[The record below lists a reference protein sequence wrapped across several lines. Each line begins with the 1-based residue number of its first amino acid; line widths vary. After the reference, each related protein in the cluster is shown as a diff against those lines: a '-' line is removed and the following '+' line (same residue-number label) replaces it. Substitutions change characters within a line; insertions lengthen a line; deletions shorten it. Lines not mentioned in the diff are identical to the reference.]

1 MDNDLLGCQRSVT
14 TQAAKNLATTT
25 KSLLMMKA
33 ITPRWILQFLPW
45 VPVTAGTY
53 RVNRIKAKH
62 KISIQA
68 GHHGEYPLP
77 ETFVDYEEQPR
88 EYPLSI
94 VQAVIKVHTRVTDLF
109 NDPINQLEEQ
119 VRLTVEAI
127 KEKQEW
133 ELINNR
139 EFGLLHAVAPSMRL
153 QPRYGPPVPDDLD
166 ELLTGVWKKPALFL
180 AHPRAIAAFGRECT
194 KRGVPPATVNLW
206 GSPFLTWRG
215 VPLVPCNK
223 LLVSGNANCYGN
235 SGTTS
240 ILLMRLGEKEQG
252 VIGLHQPGIPDEI
265 APSLSL
271 RRMGIDT
278 NALTS
283 YLLTLYFS
291 TAVLTADALASLE
304 NVQLDFYHDYPE
316 HHY

>member
-1 MDNDLLGCQRSVT
+1 MDNDLLDSQCSVA
-14 TQAAKNLATTT
+14 TQAARNLATTT
-25 KSLLMMKA
+25 KSLVMMGK
-33 ITPRWILQFLPW
+33 ITPRWILQLLPW

-53 RVNRIKAKH
+53 RVNRTKAGH

-68 GHHGEYPLP
+68 GHQGECPLP
-77 ETFVDYEEQPR
+77 ETFIDYVEHPR
-88 EYPLSI
+88 EYPMSV
-94 VQAVIKVHTRVTDLF
+94 VQTIIKVHTRVTDLY
-109 NDPINQLEEQ
+109 NDPINQMEEQ

-133 ELINNR
+133 ELINSR
-139 EFGLLHAVAPSMRL
+139 EFGLLHEVAPAMRL
-153 QPRYGPPVPDDLD
+153 QPRYGPPTPDDLD

-180 AHPRAIAAFGRECT
+180 AHPKAIAAFGRECT
-194 KRGVPPATVNLW
+194 RRGVPPATVNLL

-215 VPLVPCNK
+215 VPIVPCNK
-223 LLVSGNANCYGN
+223 LPVSGNANCNG
-235 SGTTS
+235 SSLTTS

-271 RRMGIDT
+271 RRMGIDCR
-278 NALTS
+278 AIAS

-291 TAVLTADALASLE
+291 AAVLTTDALASLE
-304 NVQLDFYHDYPE
+304 NVELDYYHDYPE
-316 HHY
+316 Y